1 MDIKKLLKDMYFNVL
16 NLFFIILLTG
26 YHTLSSYEK
35 KHILAL
41 CIKNM
46 SSEFYLNENLMNI
59 NCIKQ

>member
-35 KHILAL
+35 KTYFGTVY
-41 CIKNM
+41 KK
-46 SSEFYLNENLMNI
+46 YV
-59 NCIKQ
+59 K